1 MDRQL
6 NLRYLRR
13 RMGWT
18 SSDLARRLGVAAT
31 EIEIWES
38 GKQELQDPDVLNR
51 IEFLFR
57 QADMCC
63 EEVKTVPIS
72 EIALEDG
79 GLGQIDSS
87 RVKDRA
93 AN

>member
-18 SSDLARRLGVAAT
+18 SSDLARRLGVAAKDV
-31 EIEIWES
+31 EIWEN
-38 GKQELQDPDVLNR
+38 GKQELQDPDVINR

-63 EEVKTVPIS
+63 EEVKAGPIS

-79 GLGQIDSS
+79 GLGQIDST
-87 RVKDRA
+87 RVKHRS